1 MLTLL
6 PLSQTSACDVLTGKG
21 DIPVEL
27 PVRTTANNPLEE
39 DDVCAGSLGISI
51 PSATRWSRSFI
62 CLGWNEKL
70 PEAGERR
77 RLGVLA
83 MMGL

>member
-21 DIPVEL
+21 DMLVEFL
-27 PVRTTANNPLEE
+27 VRTANHPLDE

-51 PSATRWSRSFI
+51 PSMTRSSHSFI

-70 PEAGERR
+70 PEAGER
-77 RLGVLA
+77 
-83 MMGL
+83 